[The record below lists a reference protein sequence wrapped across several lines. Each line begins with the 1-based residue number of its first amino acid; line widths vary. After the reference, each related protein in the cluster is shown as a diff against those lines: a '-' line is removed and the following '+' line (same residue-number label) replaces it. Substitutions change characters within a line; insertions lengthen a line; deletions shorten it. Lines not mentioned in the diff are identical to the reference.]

1 MSYKLPSTGTSTIG
15 IMFVGSGLTAT
26 DGVVSVDSGSI
37 LDLGYFYST
46 VTQTNPVANAINI
59 VTFSNTGLSQGITL
73 VSGTR
78 LTVSKTANYTITSII
93 QYDKTAG
100 GSASIDIWL
109 RKNGVDVG
117 NSNINTTITAN
128 GAANTAASNY
138 TLAMNAGDYL
148 ELVWQGSST
157 GAELLAVPAQ
167 IGPVRPASPSARTTI
182 VQL

>member
-1 MSYKLPSTGTSTIG
+1 MSYKLPVTSTTSSGGMI
-15 IMFVGSGLTAT
+15 VGGGLNVS
-26 DGVVSVDSGSI
+26 DGVVSVQTGGL

-46 VTQTNPVANAINI
+46 VTQTNPVANAINT
-59 VTFSNTGLSQGITL
+59 VTFSNTGISQGITL

-109 RKNGVDVG
+109 RKNGVDVA
-117 NSNINTTITAN
+117 NSNINTAITAN
-128 GAANTAASNY
+128 GSANTAASNY
-138 TLAMNAGDYL
+138 SPAMNAGDYL

-167 IGPVRPASPSARTTI
+167 IGPVRPASPSVRSTI